1 MKRKICQIL
10 KRIRY
15 DVLEMNAQRTFLK
28 WLVSYLYLIKFLVSR
43 EKLYRVDDIRI
54 VCCNNGVRPVIFKLK
69 MIEEDR
75 YFSQN
80 EIAKILN
87 CSQTTYSR
95 YETGDLNIPVDSLIK
110 LAIYF
115 NTSIDYLTGL
125 TDEKKPYK
133 SSVRTD
139 K

>member
-1 MKRKICQIL
+1 ME
-10 KRIRY
+10 RIRN
-15 DVLEMNAQRTFLK
+15 L
-28 WLVSYLYLIKFLVSR
+28 R
-43 EKLYRVDDIRI
+43 EDKDL
-54 VCCNNGVRPVIFKLK
+54 
-69 MIEEDR
+69 
-75 YFSQN
+75 SQN

-133 SSVRTD
+133 RSVRLD

>member
-1 MKRKICQIL
+1 ME
-10 KRIRY
+10 RIRN
-15 DVLEMNAQRTFLK
+15 L
-28 WLVSYLYLIKFLVSR
+28 R
-43 EKLYRVDDIRI
+43 EDKDL
-54 VCCNNGVRPVIFKLK
+54 
-69 MIEEDR
+69 
-75 YFSQN
+75 SQN

-125 TDEKKPYK
+125 TDEKSLIKGQ
-133 SSVRTD
+133 
-139 K
+139 

>member
-1 MKRKICQIL
+1 ME
-10 KRIRY
+10 RIRN
-15 DVLEMNAQRTFLK
+15 L
-28 WLVSYLYLIKFLVSR
+28 R
-43 EKLYRVDDIRI
+43 EDKDL
-54 VCCNNGVRPVIFKLK
+54 
-69 MIEEDR
+69 
-75 YFSQN
+75 SQN

-110 LAIYF
+110 LAKYF

-125 TDEKKPYK
+125 TDEKIPYK
-133 SSVRTD
+133 KSVRID

>member
-1 MKRKICQIL
+1 M
-10 KRIRY
+10 
-15 DVLEMNAQRTFLK
+15 
-28 WLVSYLYLIKFLVSR
+28 YLIKFLVSR
-43 EKLYRVDDIRI
+43 EKLYGVSDIRI

-75 YFSQN
+75 YLSQN

-133 SSVRTD
+133 RSVRTD

>member
-1 MKRKICQIL
+1 ME
-10 KRIRY
+10 RIRN
-15 DVLEMNAQRTFLK
+15 L
-28 WLVSYLYLIKFLVSR
+28 R
-43 EKLYRVDDIRI
+43 EDKDL
-54 VCCNNGVRPVIFKLK
+54 
-69 MIEEDR
+69 
-75 YFSQN
+75 SQN

-95 YETGDLNIPVDSLIK
+95 YETGELNIPVDSLIK
-110 LAIYF
+110 LAKYF

-133 SSVRTD
+133 RSVRTD

>member
-1 MKRKICQIL
+1 MERL
-10 KRIRY
+10 R
-15 DVLEMNAQRTFLK
+15 DL
-28 WLVSYLYLIKFLVSR
+28 R
-43 EKLYRVDDIRI
+43 EDKDL
-54 VCCNNGVRPVIFKLK
+54 
-69 MIEEDR
+69 
-75 YFSQN
+75 SQ
-80 EIAKILN
+80 EKIAKILN

-133 SSVRTD
+133 RSIRTD

>member
-1 MKRKICQIL
+1 ME
-10 KRIRY
+10 RIRN
-15 DVLEMNAQRTFLK
+15 L
-28 WLVSYLYLIKFLVSR
+28 R
-43 EKLYRVDDIRI
+43 EDKDL
-54 VCCNNGVRPVIFKLK
+54 
-69 MIEEDR
+69 
-75 YFSQN
+75 SQN

-110 LAIYF
+110 LAKYF

-133 SSVRTD
+133 RSVRTD

>member
-1 MKRKICQIL
+1 ME
-10 KRIRY
+10 RIRN
-15 DVLEMNAQRTFLK
+15 L
-28 WLVSYLYLIKFLVSR
+28 R
-43 EKLYRVDDIRI
+43 EDKDL
-54 VCCNNGVRPVIFKLK
+54 
-69 MIEEDR
+69 
-75 YFSQN
+75 SQN

-115 NTSIDYLTGL
+115 NTSIDYLTRL

-133 SSVRTD
+133 RSVRTD

>member
-1 MKRKICQIL
+1 ME
-10 KRIRY
+10 RIRN
-15 DVLEMNAQRTFLK
+15 L
-28 WLVSYLYLIKFLVSR
+28 R
-43 EKLYRVDDIRI
+43 EDKDL
-54 VCCNNGVRPVIFKLK
+54 
-69 MIEEDR
+69 
-75 YFSQN
+75 SQN

-110 LAIYF
+110 LAINF

-133 SSVRTD
+133 RSVRTD

>member
-1 MKRKICQIL
+1 ME
-10 KRIRY
+10 RIRN
-15 DVLEMNAQRTFLK
+15 L
-28 WLVSYLYLIKFLVSR
+28 R
-43 EKLYRVDDIRI
+43 EDKDL
-54 VCCNNGVRPVIFKLK
+54 
-69 MIEEDR
+69 
-75 YFSQN
+75 SQN

-95 YETGDLNIPVDSLIK
+95 YETGELNIPVDSLIK

-133 SSVRTD
+133 RSVRTD